1 MKIKNLKLL
10 KDGYEGIQINHIET
24 TQKGGVSYDVYRSDK
39 YTHPITVEL
48 ENSMDRLKVHLLKLV
63 RCWPSNWDLAINI
76 EDLTLDLESTDVDV
90 NITEIVGLLNDLL
103 ITTVTYDG
111 EKFSLTGRLKSVD
124 NRNINFSTG
133 AVSPETDYEY
143 YRLAKQQ
150 IEEVYVSAANYVV
163 EEPIKTLANSNG
175 YVESSSTDVPF
186 FDLT

>member
-1 MKIKNLKLL
+1 MKIKNLKLV

-24 TQKGGVSYDVYRSDK
+24 TKKGEVNYDVYRNDK

-63 RCWPSNWDLAINI
+63 RCWPSNWDLAVNI
-76 EDLTLDLESTDVDV
+76 DDLTLDIESSDADV
-90 NITEIVGLLNDLL
+90 NIDEVVGILNDLL

-133 AVSPETDYEY
+133 AVNPETDYEY
-143 YRLAKQQ
+143 FKLAKQQ
-150 IEEVYVSAANYVV
+150 IEEVYVCAAD
-163 EEPIKTLANSNG
+163 
-175 YVESSSTDVPF
+175 YVEKEPLKKLADTNGFVETTATDVPF
-186 FDLT
+186 YDLS